1 MTSEQ
6 EPEGAD
12 LGAAHCKPSVLQYCK
27 RPSTFKLP
35 EETYRVH
42 DNDAGPQA
50 RCVWMCS
57 TIYPGLTQEL
67 EDQALEAGCRLLSC
81 PVFGRPD
88 AVKAGNA
95 LFVCAGDPAA
105 KEQARSSIR
114 NMPIGLGGP

>member
-1 MTSEQ
+1 MTLEQ

-12 LGAAHCKPSVLQYCK
+12 LDAAHCKPSVLQYCK

-67 EDQALEAGCRLLSC
+67 EDQGPR
-81 PVFGRPD
+81 GRMSA
-88 AVKAGNA
+88 AV
-95 LFVCAGDPAA
+95 LPP
-105 KEQARSSIR
+105 S
-114 NMPIGLGGP
+114 LGGRTQSRQATPSSYARATQQRKSRHAAQSAICR

>member
-1 MTSEQ
+1 M
-6 EPEGAD
+6 
-12 LGAAHCKPSVLQYCK
+12 
-27 RPSTFKLP
+27 
-35 EETYRVH
+35 RVDVQH
-42 DNDAGPQA
+42 NL
-50 RCVWMCS
+50 
-57 TIYPGLTQEL
+57 PGL
-67 EDQALEAGCRLLSC
+67 DARARGPGPRGRMLSC